1 MMVKIFKHL
10 SKSQMMIKISEY
22 SIKSEPAIHG
32 CTIKKAVLKS
42 FKHFTEK
49 KPVHEPLFK

>member
-42 FKHFTEK
+42 FKYFTEK